1 VKSVWNLWIES
12 ESEGQALALLEKAI
26 GRLEVNAVGPH
37 VVPYNHGGFIGSFE
51 VVHDV
56 PSWDLL
62 VTEVLALGQRVAR
75 GWVISGGAGEGADG
89 WSNQVSLAGIKSI
102 QWRVVHGEAQHG
114 EG

>member
-1 VKSVWNLWIES
+1 
-12 ESEGQALALLEKAI
+12 
-26 GRLEVNAVGPH
+26 
-37 VVPYNHGGFIGSFE
+37 
-51 VVHDV
+51 
-56 PSWDLL
+56 L

-102 QWRVVHGEAQHG
+102 QWRVMHGEAQHG